1 MYKEKNSDIIILLE
15 AVNLSVVN
23 VNELIIL

>member
-1 MYKEKNSDIIILLE
+1 MYKKNSDIIILLE

-23 VNELIIL
+23 VNELIII